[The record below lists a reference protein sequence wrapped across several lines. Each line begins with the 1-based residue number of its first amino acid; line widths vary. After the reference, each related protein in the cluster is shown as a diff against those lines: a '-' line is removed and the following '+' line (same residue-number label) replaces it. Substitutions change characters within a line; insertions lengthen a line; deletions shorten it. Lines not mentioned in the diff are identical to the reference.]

1 MIVITSKYTKPLE
14 VIDALVVEHRKF
26 LDDCYKKSQLICSGA
41 QIPRVGG
48 VLISNVASIDEAR
61 EIIKKNDPLSINGA
75 AEYQFI
81 EFSPTKYDE
90 HFSCFIRKD

>member
-1 MIVITSKYTKPLE
+1 MVVITIKYIKPLE

-26 LDDCYKKSQLICSGA
+26 LDDCYKKSQLICSGP

-48 VLISNVASIDEAR
+48 VLIANVASIDEAR
-61 EIIKKNDPLSINGA
+61 EIMKNDPFFINRAGD
-75 AEYQFI
+75 YQFV

-90 HFSCFIRKD
+90 RFSCFIKKD